1 MNLQSRAQVF
11 LIAGAFLSVGWAA
24 AASAQETCTPRH
36 EGVKTLEEGYITSAV
51 TILSPISFVDGKGE
65 ISGIDGEILTEI
77 ARMECLK
84 VKPVTVDSSA
94 AVQSVI
100 SKRTDTTIGGWFRTE
115 ARAKVVN
122 LSEPIWLAQMGVW
135 SREGIDTIAALEDK
149 RVGAVQ
155 GSLWNNDVKAVF
167 GEKLKLY
174 PNGVAMQQDLM
185 AGRIDAA
192 FESIE
197 AGNAAKRA
205 GTLEGIQVK
214 PIKPDDR
221 VDASKNPGQI
231 NFPVSKDNPSLLAA
245 FDANIKVLH
254 ENGRI
259 AEILVKY
266 GMDASAAD
274 TGAPR
279 LLK

>member
-1 MNLQSRAQVF
+1 MNLQSRIQVS
-11 LIAGAFLSVGWAA
+11 LVAGAFLSVGWVA
-24 AASAQETCTPRH
+24 AASAQEACTPRH
-36 EGVKTLEEGYITSAV
+36 AGVQTLEEGYIISAA
-51 TILSPISFVDGKGE
+51 TILSPISFVDDNGQ

-77 ARMECLK
+77 AKMECLK

-135 SREGIDTIAALEDK
+135 SKDGIDTITALEGK

-155 GSLWNNDVKAVF
+155 GSLWNNDIKAVF
-167 GEKLKLY
+167 GENLKLY
-174 PNGVAMQQDLM
+174 PTGVAMQQDLM
-185 AGRIDAA
+185 AGRLDAA

-205 GTLEGIQVK
+205 GTLEGIEVK

-245 FDANIKVLH
+245 FGANIKTLH
-254 ENGRI
+254 ENGKI